1 MTWEWIDP
9 WINPLPL
16 KTLFPA
22 LFRLEKNK
30 WCMVADRVGNNDF
43 VGAMTW
49 EWKKYPATVQEIAE
63 VVECSQMVSGT
74 TLDSSRDLW
83 EWNKG
88 RLQQLTVQETKSWI
102 KSFNSDAVGH
112 TFRWSSWLPA
122 KCNIFMWRTLLD
134 RIPTK
139 VALRRRNI
147 LVGDCKCVLCG
158 EVEETA
164 EHVFTVCRFADGVWN
179 GIARWCHIPP
189 IFLFSINDIQTIVDQ
204 SGSSNRKK
212 ELLHGI
218 LVLTC
223 WRIWKARNEKV
234 FTKNNTK
241 ITEIISDVKSMGF
254 LWYKSRGKC
263 DVDWKGWHSSN
274 LSIF

>member
-1 MTWEWIDP
+1 
-9 WINPLPL
+9 
-16 KTLFPA
+16 
-22 LFRLEKNK
+22 
-30 WCMVADRVGNNDF
+30 MVADRVGNNDF